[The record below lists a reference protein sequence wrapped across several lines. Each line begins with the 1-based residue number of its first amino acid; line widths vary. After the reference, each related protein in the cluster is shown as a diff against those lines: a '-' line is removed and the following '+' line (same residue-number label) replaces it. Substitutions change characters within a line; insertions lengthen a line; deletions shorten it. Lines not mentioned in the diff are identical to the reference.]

1 MCFIFQGSVAK
12 KPYNP
17 IIGETFHCSWKIP
30 PDPSGGQGDND
41 RKPYLM
47 TYCAEQVS
55 HHPPG
60 KMAVNIIIF
69 SIRVCNEKLNFLILM
84 SNETHNLQK

>member
-60 KMAVNIIIF
+60 KMAVII
-69 SIRVCNEKLNFLILM
+69 LFLPAMAIQNNDLIH
-84 SNETHNLQK
+84 HNTVEACSFEDL